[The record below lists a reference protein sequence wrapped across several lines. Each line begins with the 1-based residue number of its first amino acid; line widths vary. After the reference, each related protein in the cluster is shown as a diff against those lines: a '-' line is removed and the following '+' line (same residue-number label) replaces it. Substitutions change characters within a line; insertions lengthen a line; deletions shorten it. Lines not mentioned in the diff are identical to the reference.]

1 MLTPKQVAQ
10 QLGVTDQTV
19 RKVARKLFGK
29 SNGGWKFATDQVEL
43 LKQHLGTKKVAAA
56 PLQTTPQT
64 TATID
69 TSATIQRLTEFAN
82 NWLQKTYGIR
92 LEIPIEIRSSL
103 KRTLGYF
110 QHKQDA
116 VKEPIK
122 IALASRLFTHYPK
135 EVVYDVLKHE
145 LVHYALYM
153 LGKPHKDGH
162 PYFENELKRLG
173 VSSTGT
179 YQAKGF
185 YHVYRC
191 SSCNR
196 VISHRA
202 RRITK
207 LESYRSGCCMAELKY
222 DGYQEVK

>member
-29 SNGGWKFATDQVEL
+29 SNGGWKFTTDQVEL
-43 LKQHLGTKKVAAA
+43 LKQHLGTKKAAAA
-56 PLQTTPQT
+56 PLQTT
-64 TATID
+64 D
-69 TSATIQRLTEFAN
+69 TSAITIQRLTDFAN
-82 NWLQKTYGIR
+82 SWLQKIYGIK
-92 LEIPIEIRSSL
+92 LEAPIEIRNSL

-110 QHKQDA
+110 QYRQDK
-116 VKEPIK
+116 KEPIK
-122 IALASRLFTHYPK
+122 IALAARLLTHYD
-135 EVVYDVLKHE
+135 EDAVYDVLKHE

-153 LGKPHKDGH
+153 LDKPHKDGH

-173 VSSTGT
+173 INPTNT

-196 VISHRA
+196 VISRRA

-207 LESYRSGCCMAELKY
+207 LENYRSKCCMAELKY

>member
-29 SNGGWKFATDQVEL
+29 ANGGWKFTTEQVEL
-43 LKQHLGTKKVAAA
+43 IKQHLGTKKAAAA
-56 PLQTTPQT
+56 PLRTTPQ
-64 TATID
+64 ID
-69 TSATIQRLTEFAN
+69 TSETIQRLTDFAN
-82 NWLQKTYGIR
+82 NWLQKTYGIK

-103 KRTLGYF
+103 KLTLGYF
-110 QHKQDA
+110 KYKQGE
-116 VKEPIK
+116 KEPLK
-122 IALASRLFTHYPK
+122 ITLAAKLFTYYSE

-162 PYFENELKRLG
+162 PYFESELKRLG
-173 VSSTGT
+173 ISPT
-179 YQAKGF
+179 YTHQAKGF
-185 YHVYRC
+185 FHIYRC
-191 SSCNR
+191 SNCNQVTSRR
-196 VISHRA
+196 V
-202 RRITK
+202 RRITN
-207 LESYRSGCCMAELKY
+207 LEKYRSRCCMARLKY

>member
-10 QLGVTDQTV
+10 QLGVTDQMV

-29 SNGGWKFATDQVEL
+29 ANGGWKFTTEQVEL
-43 LKQHLGTKKVAAA
+43 MKQHLGTTKAAAA
-56 PLQTTPQT
+56 PLQTTPQ
-64 TATID
+64 ID
-69 TSATIQRLTEFAN
+69 TSALTIQRLTEFAN
-82 NWLQKTYGIR
+82 NWLQETYGIR
-92 LEIPIEIRSSL
+92 LEVPLEIRNSL

-110 QHKQDA
+110 QYK
-116 VKEPIK
+116 KSKREPIK
-122 IALASRLFTHYPK
+122 IALSAKLFTHYTK

-153 LGKPHKDGH
+153 LDKPHTDGH

-173 VSSTGT
+173 ITPTNT
-179 YQAKGF
+179 YTAKGF

-191 SSCNR
+191 SDCGQITSYR
-196 VISHRA
+196 V
-202 RRITK
+202 RRITRI
-207 LESYRSGCCMAELKY
+207 EDYCSRCCRAEIKY

>member
-29 SNGGWKFATDQVEL
+29 SNGGWKFTTDQVEL
-43 LKQHLGTKKVAAA
+43 LKQHLGTKKAAAA
-56 PLQTTPQT
+56 PLLATPQ
-64 TATID
+64 ID
-69 TSATIQRLTEFAN
+69 TSALTIQRLTDFAN
-82 NWLQKTYGIR
+82 NWLQETYGIG
-92 LEIPIEIRSSL
+92 LKVPIEIRSSL

-110 QHKQDA
+110 QYKQSK
-116 VKEPIK
+116 KEPIK
-122 IALASRLFTHYPK
+122 IALAAKLFTHYPK
-135 EVVYDVLKHE
+135 EAVYDVLKHE

-153 LGKPHKDGH
+153 LDKPHKDGH

-173 VSSTGT
+173 VSPTNT
-179 YQAKGF
+179 YKAKGF

-191 SSCNR
+191 SSCNQ
-196 VISHRA
+196 VISLRA
-202 RRITK
+202 RQITK
-207 LESYRSGCCMAELKY
+207 LENYRSRCCRAKLKY

>member
-29 SNGGWKFATDQVEL
+29 ANGGWKFTKDQVEL
-43 LKQHLGTKKVAAA
+43 IKQHLGTKKAAAA
-56 PLQTTPQT
+56 PLLTTPQ
-64 TATID
+64 ID
-69 TSATIQRLTEFAN
+69 TSAPTLQRLTDFAN
-82 NWLQKTYGIR
+82 NWLQKTYGIQ

-110 QHKQDA
+110 QHKQNK
-116 VKEPIK
+116 KEPIK
-122 IALASRLFTHYPK
+122 IALAAKLFTHYSK
-135 EVVYDVLKHE
+135 EAVYDVLKHE

-153 LGKPHKDGH
+153 LDKPYTDGH
-162 PYFENELKRLG
+162 PYFERELKRLG
-173 VSSTGT
+173 VSSTHT
-179 YQAKGF
+179 YEAKGF
-185 YHVYRC
+185 YHIYRC
-191 SSCNR
+191 SSCDRITSRR
-196 VISHRA
+196 V

-207 LESYRSGCCMAELKY
+207 LENYRSRCCMAELKY